1 MKMTKAEFE
10 ALRQRVSQAY
20 FQSYKVANTA
30 EYVAALGGGAAPLD
44 IEPFSTAHL
53 YYLIQQ
59 IDAGTLETAKE
70 DPAPEAIPAQIWPT
84 TPDVMEA
91 VKDVVEASN
100 TSAPAEVPVV
110 QVTVKKT
117 KKKSSA

>member
-20 FQSYKVANTA
+20 YQSYKVANTA

-59 IDAGTLETAKE
+59 IDEGRVEEVAVE
-70 DPAPEAIPAQIWPT
+70 T
-84 TPDVMEA
+84 TPTLQTISQIYPTPPDAMEA
-91 VKDVVEASN
+91 VKAVVEASVQE
-100 TSAPAEVPVV
+100 TPVPEV
-110 QVTVKKT
+110 QVTVKKS
-117 KKKSSA
+117 KKKASAS